1 LDYNSLVD
9 NKISISWRLDERAL
23 VAYWC
28 WPYWLSLHADDGE
41 DRLAT
46 SSIETW
52 RNILQTPEL
61 TDNFRGSFNHLGIEV
76 EETGERFTIHH
87 QGSQFTFEEGISE
100 ESVDLI
106 VPVKIQNINNMAAR

>member
-1 LDYNSLVD
+1 MLAILAF
-9 NKISISWRLDERAL
+9 SI
-23 VAYWC
+23 
-28 WPYWLSLHADDGE
+28 HADDGE

-61 TDNFRGSFNHLGIEV
+61 TDNFRRSFNHLGIEV

-87 QGSQFTFEEGISE
+87 QGSQFTFEEGTNE
-100 ESVDLI
+100 GSVDLI